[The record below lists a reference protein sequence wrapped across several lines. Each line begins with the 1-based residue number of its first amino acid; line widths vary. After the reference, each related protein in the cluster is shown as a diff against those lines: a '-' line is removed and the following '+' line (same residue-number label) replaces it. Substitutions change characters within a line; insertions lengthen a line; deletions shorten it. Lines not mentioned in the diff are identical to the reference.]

1 MPSFDCQVKIYY
13 LSPVTGSYLL
23 LTPAIDTTCTIT
35 ESNGVLS
42 LNVEYGEL
50 TGTTATIPNGVT
62 SIEVE
67 FRIRGSNLQYEW
79 TRTNPY
85 EITRLRVNQS
95 STTGSAYAYPDVYA
109 EIPQTVYENGG
120 SQVIG
125 GVTYYFVTATVS
137 AVTSFNISPGYQYV
151 SFAAT
156 VAGSLTRLFEPGNV
170 FFMNGRA
177 YVNYRIGGN
186 ARRQELCRC
195 NGVWYPTGRA
205 QNAEVHI
212 DKMVVKG
219 LWAFIYANGVKYRLK
234 LANYEMGAY

>member
-23 LTPAIDTTCTIT
+23 LTPAIETTCTIT

-42 LNVEYGEL
+42 LGVEYGEL

-62 SIEVE
+62 SIEVSL
-67 FRIRGSNLQYEW
+67 RIRGSNSQYEW

-109 EIPQTVYENGG
+109 ELSQPVYENGG

-125 GVTYYFVTATVS
+125 GITYYYVGATVS
-137 AVTSFNISPGYQYV
+137 AVTSLNISPGYQYI

-156 VAGSLTRLFEPGNV
+156 VAGSLTRLFTPGNV

-177 YVNYRIGGN
+177 YVNYRIGAY

-195 NGVWYPTGRA
+195 NGVWYPTGHTQSTEPRI
-205 QNAEVHI
+205 E
-212 DKMVVKG
+212 KMVIKG

>member
-1 MPSFDCQVKIYY
+1 MPSFDCQVRIYY

-23 LTPAIDTTCTIT
+23 LTPAIETSCTIT

-42 LNVEYGEL
+42 LGVEYGEL
-50 TGTTATIPNGVT
+50 TGTTATIPSGVT
-62 SIEVE
+62 SIQVSL
-67 FRIRGSNLQYEW
+67 RICGSNSQYEW

-109 EIPQTVYENGG
+109 ELSQTVYENGG

-125 GVTYYFVTATVS
+125 GVTYYFISATIS
-137 AVTSFNISPGYQYV
+137 AVTSFNISAGFQYI

-156 VAGSLTRLFEPGNV
+156 VAGSLTRLFQPGKV
-170 FFMNGRA
+170 LFMNGRA

-186 ARRQELCRC
+186 DRRQELCRC
-195 NGVWYPTGRA
+195 NGVWYPTGRS
-205 QNAEVHI
+205 QNTEAHI
-212 DKMVVKG
+212 EKMLVKG
-219 LWAFIYANGVKYRLK
+219 LWAFIYANGAKYRLK
-234 LANYEMGAY
+234 LANYDLGVF